1 MTARRLRILV
11 ILTLLLLAIVIGSF
25 MPFEAKQW
33 LGTPYHHHA
42 FHFIVFLV
50 SAFVMMWLVRRP
62 RYQILITLTALALAL
77 FVEAGE
83 VVLFRSQMEWQD
95 VADDCGG
102 IAVAAAATRLQAAR
116 KRTASPAASEK

>member
-1 MTARRLRILV
+1 M

-50 SAFVMMWLVRRP
+50 SAFVMMWLVRRWHASNCV
-62 RYQILITLTALALAL
+62 RYRD
-77 FVEAGE
+77 E
-83 VVLFRSQMEWQD
+83 
-95 VADDCGG
+95 
-102 IAVAAAATRLQAAR
+102 IAHLLSIARLD
-116 KRTASPAASEK
+116 KH